1 MRWNS
6 ENIMFPGSIEFKYL
20 DSILELKQISKNITK
35 ILDDI
40 YDTERFNMQCENEI
54 DKIDVEKIKDA
65 LMELN
70 IKLNML

>member
-1 MRWNS
+1 M
-6 ENIMFPGSIEFKYL
+6 MFPGSIESKYL

>member
-1 MRWNS
+1 M
-6 ENIMFPGSIEFKYL
+6 MFPGSIEFKYL
-20 DSILELKQISKNITK
+20 DSILELKQISKNIAK

>member
-1 MRWNS
+1 M
-6 ENIMFPGSIEFKYL
+6 MFPGSIEFKYL

-40 YDTERFNMQCENEI
+40 YYTERFNMQCENEI

-65 LMELN
+65 LTELN

>member
-1 MRWNS
+1 M
-6 ENIMFPGSIEFKYL
+6 MFPGSIEFKYL

-65 LMELN
+65 LM
-70 IKLNML
+70 

>member
-1 MRWNS
+1 M
-6 ENIMFPGSIEFKYL
+6 MFPGSIEFKYL